1 MESLDYIQITEE
13 PISLDHL
20 MALVSLPEAGAV
32 STFSGT
38 TRNNFEGKKVLKL
51 QYEAYKPMAEKE
63 MMKICQDI
71 RSKWEVLKIA
81 MVHRIGDVPIGEASV
96 IIAISSAHRRESLES
111 VSYAID
117 AIKST
122 VPIWKKEF
130 YENDSSQWKENKEC
144 CFSNGHMKDK
154 VDVSHSL
161 AQQNHHESA
170 HIHH

>member
-1 MESLDYIQITEE
+1 MESLDYFKIVEE

-20 MALVSLPEAGAV
+20 ITLVSSPEAGAI

-63 MMKICQDI
+63 MKKICQDI
-71 RSKWEVLKIA
+71 RNIWEVLKIA
-81 MVHRIGDVPIGEASV
+81 MVHRIGDVPIGESSV
-96 IIAISSAHRRESLES
+96 IIAVSSAHRRESLDA

-122 VPIWKKEF
+122 VPIWKKEY
-130 YENDSSQWKENKEC
+130 YENSASQWKENKEC
-144 CFSNGHMKDK
+144 CFSHGHMRDK
-154 VDVSHSL
+154 VDDSHMKQS
-161 AQQNHHESA
+161 HESS
-170 HIHH
+170 HIHDH